1 MNRTK
6 SNLLAATALVAFAGV
21 MLAAPQ
27 VAKAQSEPAS
37 VVFLPRTASQPSASC
52 IVPAVAETGTSANTM
67 SGDGQIVVGFGNR
80 SACANAWRNG
90 VPQLLNDPNTTP
102 TAAGIVQASS
112 ANIDGSIIVG
122 DARGTGFGSGYN
134 QTTIWTAATGFYN
147 PPEVVAGSRQAL
159 GAGYVNANGTYLA
172 LNVSDYS
179 RNAISGDFSQYSGRI
194 AAYRWSPVNGYEAIG
209 SLGSRYD
216 MIATGID
223 GAGSTIA
230 GTAIDPS
237 TGTDRIAFVW
247 RSASGLASLSHLSNN
262 PAGGVSAAST
272 AEAISR
278 NGTTIV
284 GRSLDANGFSQA
296 AFWRNGTVSGLGFL
310 PGLSPSQTG
319 LFADNAT
326 KAQAVNADG
335 SIIVGTTGSGFQN
348 PASLAWRWTSAS
360 GMQDLNLFA
369 TNAGVNLGG
378 FVLTDAVGLSDN
390 GQYITGNS
398 FNAAQSQSRGYVLS
412 IAAAPPPTSGTV
424 SFLPADAGGTFT
436 TAKDISSDGSFVA
449 GSSDFDINLFG
460 NAHKDDGYFLWRNS
474 ALLTQTDERDN
485 RLTATVPLSA
495 TNASQAVRYRGYGYA
510 RTRVSGDGQTVIMRN
525 ASPRPDEDPSLGVLP
540 NFRQSHVIWTAQRG
554 PFVIAPPTGVTFV
567 SGQDVNYDGSVLL
580 FADGYV
586 QRPAQ
591 ANGQVIIDKSYRW
604 TAEGGFQDIG
614 QAVTDLTPD
623 PAALRK
629 IGVVGEAISGDGNT
643 IAGNWYDTR
652 IGLPTLTAL
661 PSSEG
666 GFRWTASSGL
676 QKLPHLS
683 ASPLG
688 VTITN
693 DPSSSGPY
701 SSVSGISRDGATIVG
716 QSRGSNGL
724 VQATYWREGTATG
737 LGFLTGFTPT
747 ETARY
752 SKFATNALAAS
763 ADGSV
768 IVGQME
774 NSDDGSAWR
783 WSSSTGM
790 QDLNV
795 LATNAGINL
804 NGFTLADAASVSD
817 NGQFITGTAF
827 KRASDGIGLLGQFGY
842 VLSIGAA
849 PITPTSL
856 TTSARLIVTLTLP
869 GVTQTSIVNQT
880 FSTQVDAVL
889 NGSNLFTRT
898 VGDQITGTL
907 GVTALA
913 DARTALQRGSGLR
926 RVVIGAPV
934 LVSNTTTVLSSS
946 SNTVNVA
953 SGTQVTTAAV
963 VTNGPATV
971 ATGDLGTC
979 ATAATDGV
987 NPTGCSLP
995 GTPVAVNANVINT
1008 NSFTN
1013 TINSVTPTTTT
1024 TVNQLIS
1031 AKWQVSATAGN
1042 QFGTVHALVGPAA
1055 FDRGDRLIGQLLGM
1069 GGGQGESANRVTR
1082 ATMPMRNANALG
1094 GEGRGLTMFGGYFGS
1109 WSHIDADPTV
1119 PVASVKGRTNGFVMG
1134 LEKGLGAGRIGVAV
1148 DHGTSDYS
1156 VRDATYP
1163 ETLKFNHTQLA
1174 LFAGWTGGGFSLN
1187 GAAAYGFGTAKTSLA
1202 MPVAPATAKRD
1213 VHGWSLGAQAGYTVP
1228 LGKAASVELVSGVR
1242 HTSANLKAFTETGG
1256 PSPLLGRDQTVTR
1269 TRVYGGIEAEAGFDL
1284 GGLTLTPRLH
1294 ARVAHDSGDARGTA
1308 DLVFASAP
1316 TGPVMTAVGP
1326 GVGRTVA
1333 ELGGSLDAAMG
1344 GNVHLWVGYDGT
1356 FRNGAKAHAAKAGVT
1371 VAF

>member
-27 VAKAQSEPAS
+27 VAKAQSTTAVLLPSAPAS
-37 VVFLPRTASQPSASC
+37 QTAECSNVSSTDTRAGAISANGSTVAGISSNIAGCPVVWVDGNPAIAPTGAFGLRGAEIFHVTSLSGDGRVIVGYSSRAERESYYLEAGGEIQAFANPAANQYIRLGGEVDSTGTYFALGSGS
-52 IVPAVAETGTSANTM
+52 IVPGTSSDFRAWRWSQAGGYESLGSFGPQWDM
-67 SGDGQIVVGFGNR
+67 FADAISGDGQKIAVDGLNREAPSATDGFH
-80 SACANAWRNG
+80 
-90 VPQLLNDPNTTP
+90 Q
-102 TAAGIVQASS
+102 
-112 ANIDGSIIVG
+112 
-122 DARGTGFGSGYN
+122 
-134 QTTIWTAATGFYN
+134 
-147 PPEVVAGSRQAL
+147 VAGLWTPSTGLVRLPDLSA
-159 GAGYVNANGTYLA
+159 
-172 LNVSDYS
+172 
-179 RNAISGDFSQYSGRI
+179 
-194 AAYRWSPVNGYEAIG
+194 SPVNGTEITY
-209 SLGSRYD
+209 SR
-216 MIATGID
+216 AFGISRD
-223 GAGSTIA
+223 GSTIVGESRSA
-230 GTAIDPS
+230 DGLVQAAYWRGGQAFGLGYLP
-237 TGTDRIAFVW
+237 GAALPTDRFAFSV
-247 RSASGLASLSHLSNN
+247 
-262 PAGGVSAAST
+262 
-272 AEAISR
+272 
-278 NGTTIV
+278 GTT
-284 GRSLDANGFSQA
+284 RALA
-296 AFWRNGTVSGLGFL
+296 A
-310 PGLSPSQTG
+310 
-319 LFADNAT
+319 
-326 KAQAVNADG
+326 NADG
-335 SIIVGTTGSGFQN
+335 SVVVGRSIGVTN
-348 PASLAWRWTSAS
+348 NLAWRWTSAS

-412 IAAAPPPTSGTV
+412 IAAAPPPASGTA
-424 SFLPADAGGTFT
+424 SFLPGLPGTEESVAPSSVHDL
-436 TAKDISSDGSFVA
+436 TADGS
-449 GSSDFDINLFG
+449 
-460 NAHKDDGYFLWRNS
+460 K
-474 ALLTQTDERDN
+474 
-485 RLTATVPLSA
+485 
-495 TNASQAVRYRGYGYA
+495 
-510 RTRVSGDGQTVIMRN
+510 VSGGSGTSIAIWNNSTPASIN
-525 ASPRPDEDPSLGVLP
+525 AGHNNE
-540 NFRQSHVIWTAQRG
+540 
-554 PFVIAPPTGVTFV
+554 
-567 SGQDVNYDGSVLL
+567 
-580 FADGYV
+580 
-586 QRPAQ
+586 
-591 ANGQVIIDKSYRW
+591 
-604 TAEGGFQDIG
+604 
-614 QAVTDLTPD
+614 LT
-623 PAALRK
+623 R
-629 IGVVGEAISGDGNT
+629 ISGDGNSLLYFSAT
-643 IAGNWYDTR
+643 GADGSPTSRVYLWRQSGGISELATPDSRQTFTSTFDLDNSGGIALLNTYTYTGPTESSGDSRRLRAYRWSSTDGYQSLGEFAAPAANGPNSTLEYGIDGTAISGDNNIIAGNVVDRLNFHTGTPGINR
-652 IGLPTLTAL
+652 DNQGA
-661 PSSEG
+661 
-666 GFRWTASSGL
+666 FRWTSGGGL
-676 QKLPHLS
+676 QRLPDLA

-688 VTITN
+688 GTVASFSEVN
-693 DPSSSGPY
+693 
-701 SSVSGISRDGATIVG
+701 GISRDGSTIVG
-716 QSRGSNGL
+716 ASRGSDGL
-724 VQATYWREGTATG
+724 VQASFWRGGSVTG
-737 LGFLTGFTPT
+737 LGWLGAAPASTDQ
-747 ETARY
+747 
-752 SKFATNALAAS
+752 FASGVTQALAAS
-763 ADGSV
+763 ADGSI
-768 IVGQME
+768 IVGTALGNE
-774 NSDDGSAWR
+774 NDLAWR
-783 WSSSTGM
+783 WTSASGM
-790 QDLNV
+790 QDLN
-795 LATNAGINL
+795 LFATNAGINL
-804 NGFTLADAASVSD
+804 NGYVLNDAVGVSD
-817 NGQFITGTAF
+817 NGQIIAGNADNGSQS
-827 KRASDGIGLLGQFGY
+827 RGY
-842 VLSIGAA
+842 VLTFSAA
-849 PITPTSL
+849 PPPPPTTL

-880 FSTQVDAVL
+880 FSTQVDGLL

-953 SGTQVTTAAV
+953 SGTLVTNAAV

-1069 GGGQGESANRVTR
+1069 GGGQGESANHVTR

-1174 LFAGWTGGGFSLN
+1174 LFARWTGGGFSLN

-1269 TRVYGGIEAEAGFDL
+1269 TRVYGGTEAEAGLDL

-1294 ARVAHDSGDARGTA
+1294 ARVAHDSGDARGAA

-1333 ELGGSLDAAMG
+1333 ELGGSLDAVLG

>member
-1 MNRTK
+1 M
-6 SNLLAATALVAFAGV
+6 AEG
-21 MLAAPQ
+21 
-27 VAKAQSEPAS
+27 
-37 VVFLPRTASQPSASC
+37 PSWRVKKDA
-52 IVPAVAETGTSANTM
+52 I
-67 SGDGQIVVGFGNR
+67 SGDGQKIAVDGLNREAPSATDGFH
-80 SACANAWRNG
+80 
-90 VPQLLNDPNTTP
+90 Q
-102 TAAGIVQASS
+102 
-112 ANIDGSIIVG
+112 
-122 DARGTGFGSGYN
+122 
-134 QTTIWTAATGFYN
+134 
-147 PPEVVAGSRQAL
+147 VAGLWTPSTGLVRLPDLSA
-159 GAGYVNANGTYLA
+159 
-172 LNVSDYS
+172 
-179 RNAISGDFSQYSGRI
+179 
-194 AAYRWSPVNGYEAIG
+194 SPVNGTEITY
-209 SLGSRYD
+209 SR
-216 MIATGID
+216 AFGISRD
-223 GAGSTIA
+223 GSTIVGESRSA
-230 GTAIDPS
+230 DGLVQAAYWRGGQAFGLGYLP
-237 TGTDRIAFVW
+237 GAALPTDRFAFSV
-247 RSASGLASLSHLSNN
+247 
-262 PAGGVSAAST
+262 
-272 AEAISR
+272 
-278 NGTTIV
+278 GTT
-284 GRSLDANGFSQA
+284 RALA
-296 AFWRNGTVSGLGFL
+296 A
-310 PGLSPSQTG
+310 
-319 LFADNAT
+319 
-326 KAQAVNADG
+326 NADG
-335 SIIVGTTGSGFQN
+335 SVVVGRSIGVTNNF
-348 PASLAWRWTSAS
+348 AWRWTSAS

-369 TNAGVNLGG
+369 TNAGINLGG

-436 TAKDISSDGSFVA
+436 TAEDISSDGSFVA

-849 PITPTSL
+849 PITPTTL
-856 TTSARLIVTLTLP
+856 TTSARLIVTRTLP

-880 FSTQVDAVL
+880 FSTQVDGLL

-926 RVVIGAPV
+926 RVVIGVPE

-1069 GGGQGESANRVTR
+1069 GGGQGESANHVTR

-1109 WSHIDADPTV
+1109 WSHIDADPSV

-1256 PSPLLGRDQTVTR
+1256 PSPLLGRGQTVTR

-1294 ARVAHDSGDARGTA
+1294 ARVAHDSGDARGAA

-1333 ELGGSLDAAMG
+1333 ELGGSLDAVLG
-1344 GNVHLWVGYDGT
+1344 GNAHLWVGYDGT